1 MYEYTEWFSYF
12 FSNILFYEIQRRDI
26 SPFLIQ
32 IKESA
37 DISYILKFEKI
48 KWLFY
53 NNLLGTNENVLTFHK
68 HNKYLYRG
76 NIINTKINI
85 SNFFISSF

>member
-32 IKESA
+32 IKESV
-37 DISYILKFEKI
+37 DISCKLKFEKI
-48 KWLFY
+48 EWLFY
-53 NNLLGTNENVLTFHK
+53 NNLLVINENV
-68 HNKYLYRG
+68 
-76 NIINTKINI
+76 
-85 SNFFISSF
+85 S

>member
-32 IKESA
+32 IKISV
-37 DISYILKFEKI
+37 DISYTLKFEKI

-53 NNLLGTNENVLTFHK
+53 NNLLEINENV
-68 HNKYLYRG
+68 
-76 NIINTKINI
+76 
-85 SNFFISSF
+85 S

>member
-32 IKESA
+32 IKESV
-37 DISYILKFEKI
+37 DISYTLKFEKI
-48 KWLFY
+48 EWLFY
-53 NNLLGTNENVLTFHK
+53 NNLLVINENV
-68 HNKYLYRG
+68 
-76 NIINTKINI
+76 
-85 SNFFISSF
+85 S